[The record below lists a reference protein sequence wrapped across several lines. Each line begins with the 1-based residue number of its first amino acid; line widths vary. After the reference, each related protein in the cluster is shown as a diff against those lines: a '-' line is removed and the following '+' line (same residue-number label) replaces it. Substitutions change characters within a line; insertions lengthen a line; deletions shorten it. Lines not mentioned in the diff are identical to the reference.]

1 MLNAVTLRLQLW
13 KLNLILIN
21 PGAKLVLAHA
31 GIALDISESDR
42 PLRCTS
48 PVRFWGGQN
57 QTCWKK
63 KSRRAST
70 VSESSVSPR
79 SARSIGLLG
88 AACSRASL
96 NRCPG
101 LLVWNYSS
109 VQNELENVEELFFCE
124 SYRRRET
131 YCTYACLQ
139 SVVSTPSD
147 SARTSSPTFKPR
159 LSAMSELQSGGFQ
172 LIVFVI

>member
-1 MLNAVTLRLQLW
+1 MMLNAVTLRLQLW
-13 KLNLILIN
+13 KSNLILIN

-31 GIALDISESDR
+31 GIALDISDSDR

-70 VSESSVSPR
+70 VSESPVSPR
-79 SARSIGLLG
+79 SARSIGLHG

-109 VQNELENVEELFFCE
+109 VQNELENVEKLFF
-124 SYRRRET
+124 
-131 YCTYACLQ
+131 LW
-139 SVVSTPSD
+139 
-147 SARTSSPTFKPR
+147 
-159 LSAMSELQSGGFQ
+159 ELQKERDVLYIRMSAVFSEYALRFCQNQ
-172 LIVFVI
+172 LSHF

>member
-1 MLNAVTLRLQLW
+1 M
-13 KLNLILIN
+13 
-21 PGAKLVLAHA
+21 PGSLLTFQTPT
-31 GIALDISESDR
+31 ALFAAQAQSDFGADR
-42 PLRCTS
+42 IKH
-48 PVRFWGGQN
+48 VG
-57 QTCWKK
+57 KK

-139 SVVSTPSD
+139 SLVSTPSD